1 MHASLLTRRASL
13 LLPFVLAACGHEE
26 RTNFPPLRYQY
37 LPPIRLNV
45 ASIDVQQR
53 FYPSGTRP
61 DVTALDPVHPVEALR
76 AMAEDRLQALGSAG
90 QAVFAITNATLTK
103 QDELITCALGVVLEI
118 YPTPG
123 IRSGFAQAIASR
135 QHSGPIDD
143 LRGTLYDV
151 TKAAMDA
158 MNVEFEYQ
166 VRRNLG
172 PWLRRPPPHPR
183 RWSSSRWILARPRS
197 SRRVRPRCR
206 RRRCRRSHWGPRLW
220 EHRPW
225 ELRREDHRRVEAAIS
240 VHRRSRL
247 RGRRVAIGRPAVPPH
262 SISVPLAAR
271 QLRGA
276 ANAKVIHGFVLSGS
290 ADCGDA

>member
-26 RTNFPPLRYQY
+26 RTNFPPLRYQD

-172 PWLRRPPPHPR
+172 PWLLSASAAPPPVEQQP
-183 RWSSSRWILARPRS
+183 LDT
-197 SRRVRPRCR
+197 
-206 RRRCRRSHWGPRLW
+206 GPT
-220 EHRPW
+220 E
-225 ELRREDHRRVEAAIS
+225 EQ
-240 VHRRSRL
+240 
-247 RGRRVAIGRPAVPPH
+247 PPGPP
-262 SISVPLAAR
+262 PLSPSPLSP
-271 QLRGA
+271 QPLGTPPMGA
-276 ANAKVIHGFVLSGS
+276 PPMGTPPGGS
-290 ADCGDA
+290 PPG

>member
-172 PWLRRPPPHPR
+172 PWLLSASAAPPPVEQQP
-183 RWSSSRWILARPRS
+183 LDT
-197 SRRVRPRCR
+197 
-206 RRRCRRSHWGPRLW
+206 GPT
-220 EHRPW
+220 E
-225 ELRREDHRRVEAAIS
+225 EQ
-240 VHRRSRL
+240 
-247 RGRRVAIGRPAVPPH
+247 PPGPP
-262 SISVPLAAR
+262 PLSPSPLSP
-271 QLRGA
+271 QPLGTPPMGA
-276 ANAKVIHGFVLSGS
+276 PPMGTPPGGS
-290 ADCGDA
+290 PPG

>member
-61 DVTALDPVHPVEALR
+61 DITALDPVHPVEALR
-76 AMAEDRLQALGSAG
+76 AMAEDRLQALGSVG
-90 QAVFAITNATLTK
+90 QAVFGITNATLTK
-103 QDELITCALGVVLEI
+103 QDEVITCALGVVLEI

-135 QHSGPIDD
+135 QHTGPIDD

-172 PWLRRPPPHPR
+172 PWLLSASAAPPPVEQQP
-183 RWSSSRWILARPRS
+183 LDT
-197 SRRVRPRCR
+197 
-206 RRRCRRSHWGPRLW
+206 GPTEEQPPGPPPMSPSPLS
-220 EHRPW
+220 PQP
-225 ELRREDHRRVEAAIS
+225 LGTPPMGPPPEA
-240 VHRRSRL
+240 
-247 RGRRVAIGRPAVPPH
+247 PPM
-262 SISVPLAAR
+262 
-271 QLRGA
+271 GA
-276 ANAKVIHGFVLSGS
+276 PPGGS
-290 ADCGDA
+290 PPG